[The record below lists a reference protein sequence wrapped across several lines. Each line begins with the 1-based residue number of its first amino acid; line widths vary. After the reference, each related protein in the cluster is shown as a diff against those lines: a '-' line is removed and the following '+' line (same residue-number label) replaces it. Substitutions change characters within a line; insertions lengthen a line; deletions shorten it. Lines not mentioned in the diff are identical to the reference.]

1 MQRRSISA
9 LSVIR
14 RGCRSPRRRMAMAT
28 ATSAQ
33 AIRMGLRYRMPMAIR
48 RAIRCGVRAGRFF
61 NGRWRDKFL
70 SSRAQKDAAS
80 RLNRDAAFFLLQ
92 EDAVDSCQFTVF
104 SKRGTGSPRLA
115 AFAQARKRLG
125 PRFCPRPTRGRL
137 LADDGNFGVRNFQA
151 HEAVIAIEQEKNFEV
166 GGGDFQAFIGLAVG
180 TGGSGGLHGN
190 RTRGQFLGNDHRKS
204 LHAAFGPVID
214 AGEDGVLMVE
224 IVVQNSNE
232 GRIEREVLL
241 ERAGALHLESDSG
254 HAVGEEDV
262 RAVRFFR
269 LGAPVITDRRSIA
282 LQRQRAGDFAGATLG
297 RLDFRGA
304 FGEPAAAGRSDF
316 KFFVADGL
324 SAEFDGELALILG
337 EDNRAGRYRSLLL
350 SR

>member
-1 MQRRSISA
+1 
-9 LSVIR
+9 
-14 RGCRSPRRRMAMAT
+14 
-28 ATSAQ
+28 
-33 AIRMGLRYRMPMAIR
+33 MPMAIR

-80 RLNRDAAFFLLQ
+80 RPSGDAASFLLQ
-92 EDAVDSCQFTVF
+92 EDAGDSCQFTVF
-104 SKRGTGSPRLA
+104 RKRGASSAMLA
-115 AFAQARKRLG
+115 AFAQARKRLVLWY
-125 PRFCPRPTRGRL
+125 CPWPTRRRL
-137 LADDGNFGVRNFQA
+137 LADDGNLGVRNFQP
-151 HEAVIAIEQEKNFEV
+151 HEAVIAIEQKKNLEV
-166 GGGDFQAFIGLAVG
+166 GGGDFQAFVSLAVG
-180 TGGSGGLHGN
+180 TGGSGRLHGN

-204 LHAAFGPVID
+204 LHAALGPVVD
-214 AGEDGVLMVE
+214 AREDGVLMVE
-224 IVVQNSNE
+224 IVVQN
-232 GRIEREVLL
+232 GDQRRIEREVLL

-269 LGAPVITDRRSIA
+269 LGAPVITDGRAIA
-282 LQRQRAGDFAGATLG
+282 LQRQRAGDFAGGAVG
-297 RLDFRGA
+297 RLDLRGA
-304 FGEPAAAGRSDF
+304 FGEPAAARRTDF
-316 KFFVADGL
+316 KFLVADGL